1 MSPARRRPLA
11 FLVRD
16 FGGGGVQRSQLRLA
30 SAFAVRGHAVDL
42 VGGARPGP
50 SDRLAPEGSRL
61 VVLPRP
67 PKYLAKL
74 LPLLADPAALHLL
87 ARLCSPRRGLHP
99 PSRTSQASCA
109 TCGASSRWGL

>member
-16 FGGGGVQRSQLRLA
+16 LGGGGGGGVQRSQLRLA

-42 VGGARPGP
+42 VACAPPGP
-50 SDRLAPEGSRL
+50 SDRLAPEGIRL
-61 VVLPRP
+61 VVLPRL

-74 LPLLADPAALHLL
+74 LPLLADPAALHMPL
-87 ARLCSPRRGLHP
+87 
-99 PSRTSQASCA
+99 T
-109 TCGASSRWGL
+109 